1 MSLNINGNTNI
12 TEIKYNGVDLSQLVF
27 NGTVVWEKVY
37 TVADSQRI
45 WFACTSVENSNSS
58 SNYTYTLYR
67 SENDGKTWTSV
78 LTNDFSVTVW
88 VYDNDIVLASGYG
101 KIFYSLDKGKTWT
114 GVSVGY
120 DTYIIKGNNKYL
132 AMANYLD
139 RYGKIYFAT
148 STDGKK
154 WSSFSSK
161 TINSSSSEGI
171 TVERPLYSN
180 GVYVC
185 VPYSNGGWGYI
196 YYSTTGTSW
205 TKTSVAVASRY
216 SMVNKNGQFILYDNG
231 YGLAQVSTNGKN
243 WTEVSGAY
251 PVRWAYPYHMNDMYY
266 LYDRDTSTNNVNVL
280 YSSSDGLVW
289 NSVNLDSKIIDITFP
304 GENCPY
310 ALGVDNN
317 NTVYRTTNFVD
328 WAEYPEYTKA
338 PNEYKTIYNIQC
350 TPANIPI

>member
-27 NGTVVWEKVY
+27 NGTVVWKKVY
-37 TVADSQRI
+37 TVADSNRV

-67 SENDGKTWTSV
+67 SENDGKTWSPV
-78 LTNDFSVTVW
+78 LTNDWGISVW
-88 VYDNDIVLASGYG
+88 VYDNGILLASSYC

-114 GVSVGY
+114 GVSVNY

-161 TINSSSSEGI
+161 TINSSSSGGI
-171 TVERPLYSN
+171 TVGKPLYSN

-185 VPYSNGGWGYI
+185 VPHSNGGWGYI

-205 TKTSVAVASRY
+205 TKTSVAIASWY
-216 SMVNKNGQFILYDNG
+216 SMVNKNGQFILYDDG
-231 YGLAQVSTNGKN
+231 YGTAQVSTNGKN

-251 PVRWAYPYHMNDMYY
+251 PIRHTCPHYVNGMYY
-266 LYDRDTSTNNVNVL
+266 LCGSPYGSL
-280 YSSSDGLVW
+280 IAYSSPDGLNW
-289 NSVNLDSKIIDITFP
+289 TSINLDSKIEKIIFI
-304 GENCPY
+304 GENAPY
-310 ALGVDNN
+310 ALGVDANN
-317 NTVYRTTNFVD
+317 NVYRTTNFVD
-328 WAEYPEYTKA
+328 WAEYPEYTQV
-338 PNEYKTIYNIQC
+338 PNATSYIGNIINS
-350 TPANIPI
+350 PYIPV